1 MIEIKQCTTCITI
14 NKSALLNHLFRLNDF
29 FLHIHAVSDHIP
41 HCYIKRK
48 MSNKNNTEN
57 VLWNICNVCFW
68 GKILVTACIYM
79 RLVGKVI
86 ITLIYQI
93 ATDKRPYP
101 QKHEKWPTYICV
113 FTKWL
118 HNQTVNSWRVDR
130 QRRHWDAIGTRHHLA
145 WVLTR
150 QLCLRLSYT
159 TVPQNSTV
167 IINCKYFNS
176 IQTER

>member
-1 MIEIKQCTTCITI
+1 MIEIKQCTTCITQ

-29 FLHIHAVSDHIP
+29 FYIFMLFLIIFRIVISKEKCQIKTIQKM
-41 HCYIKRK
+41 CYEIYA
-48 MSNKNNTEN
+48 M
-57 VLWNICNVCFW
+57 CFW

-113 FTKWL
+113 FTKRL
-118 HNQTVNSWRVDR
+118 HNQTVNSWWVDR

-150 QLCLRLSYT
+150 QLRLRLSYT